1 VGFEANLDDR
11 FGRRAGRSRTDKELD
26 SMALAAP
33 TSTRPQIVDLDR
45 PLYTIG
51 IAADILTTHT
61 RTLMMYEHLGLV
73 VPSRTETNR
82 RLYSQRDV
90 ITLAAIQRLTRG
102 HGLNLVGARYVINC
116 LQLLD
121 AHRIP
126 RPAALANVD
135 IEHVKV

>member
-1 VGFEANLDDR
+1 
-11 FGRRAGRSRTDKELD
+11 
-26 SMALAAP
+26 MALAAP
-33 TSTRPQIVDLDR
+33 TSTLPQIVDLDK

-51 IAADILTTHT
+51 IAGEILTTHT

-73 VPSRTETNR
+73 VPSRTATNR
-82 RLYSQRDV
+82 RLYSQRDL
-90 ITLAAIQRLTRG
+90 ITLGAIQRLTRG

-126 RPAALANVD
+126 RPAALGNVD